1 MTHRYADDR
10 QFLHALLRRE
20 IAYLG
25 QLGPRKR
32 TQRLLQDLPDGIPPA
47 TAFQLSKLR
56 APVGLDLG
64 GNTPETVALS
74 ILAEMQSRLSGRSA
88 APLRDRIGPIHE

>member
-1 MTHRYADDR
+1 
-10 QFLHALLRRE
+10 L
-20 IAYLG
+20 
-25 QLGPRKR
+25 
-32 TQRLLQDLPDGIPPA
+32 
-47 TAFQLSKLR
+47 QLSKLR